1 MISGTS
7 MATPHIAGVA
17 ALLKQNHRDWTPGM
31 IASALYTTAIPS
43 DGLGNALLAYDKT
56 YDAFGNTLSTFT
68 RPGNSFDFGSGFVNA
83 YAALDPGL
91 IFNTSECTY
100 LLEHS
105 IYLPWAWCGN
115 SDVKWVCSPTTS
127 QLEALAR
134 VWVRGVKSYL

>member
-31 IASALYTTAIPS
+31 IASALYTNAIPS
-43 DGLGNALLAYDKT
+43 DSLGNALLAYDKT
-56 YDAFGNTLSTFT
+56 YDAFGNTVSTFT

-91 IFNTSECTY
+91 IFNTSEYTY

-105 IYLPWAWCGN
+105 
-115 SDVKWVCSPTTS
+115 
-127 QLEALAR
+127 
-134 VWVRGVKSYL
+134 

>member
-1 MISGTS
+1 MYVFEHVSTHLFEAGLAEPDGILTFAGEKFCMISGTS
-7 MATPHIAGVA
+7 MATPHIAGVG

-31 IASALYTTAIPS
+31 IASAVYTNAIPS

-56 YDAFGNTLSTFT
+56 YDAFGNTVSIFT

-91 IFNTSECTY
+91 IFNISEYAY

-105 IYLPWAWCGN
+105 
-115 SDVKWVCSPTTS
+115 
-127 QLEALAR
+127 
-134 VWVRGVKSYL
+134 